1 MAIITQ
7 IDSWQEIGRQELLIC
22 MFHYKVCLKMQLVVL
37 NEGKGVKGKMTNR
50 LCVKN

>member
-7 IDSWQEIGRQELLIC
+7 IDSWEEIGRQELLIC
-22 MFHYKVCLKMQLVVL
+22 MFHYNVCLKMQLVVL